1 MILHYHLEI
10 TEYLFEGQR
19 TEHVLAQQLWNHTQ
33 RLAVAYQPVYV
44 FQLPAQER
52 VTGQFRRGRVH
63 FKAAFFFFFFS
74 FLSF

>member
-10 TEYLFEGQR
+10 REYLFEGQR

-44 FQLPAQER
+44 F
-52 VTGQFRRGRVH
+52 
-63 FKAAFFFFFFS
+63 
-74 FLSF
+74 